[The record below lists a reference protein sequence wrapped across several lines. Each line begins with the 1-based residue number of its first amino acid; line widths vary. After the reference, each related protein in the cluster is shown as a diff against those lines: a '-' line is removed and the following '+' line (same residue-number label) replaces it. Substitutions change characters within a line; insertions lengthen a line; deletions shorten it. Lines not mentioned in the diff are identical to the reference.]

1 MTDIQKAYAA
11 IAILGIWGVL
21 AGLNLTPM
29 EQFIQVLRDAL
40 IGLGVFS
47 AAMANPKD

>member
-21 AGLNLTPM
+21 AALLN
-29 EQFIQVLRDAL
+29 QVVRRH
-40 IGLGVFS
+40 VC
-47 AAMANPKD
+47 KDRWERKVYAR